1 MMARVFECFAA
12 DYGDLL
18 RRRLLLFVMCFQWY
32 RDWLFITC
40 LFVSFSDLSNNQI
53 TSIAGDAF
61 HGLKSLT
68 SL

>member
-1 MMARVFECFAA
+1 LNALQPITVIYFGKVAV
-12 DYGDLL
+12 
-18 RRRLLLFVMCFQWY
+18 FVMCFQWD

-40 LFVSFSDLSNNQI
+40 LMLVSLFVSFSDLSNNQI